1 MEFVDGKNKHPITK
15 KYNYVRI
22 LEIKKHALT
31 TTFSFS
37 FKIPQTC
44 LQAFIIFLT
53 IEVYRPK
60 NAFFNKMLR
69 YQKKCDAL
77 FYCLR
82 LCAKLN
88 QSHIPKYSKEVFH
101 FLNIKL
107 VIEAEFILLF
117 CVVLFGRRV
126 I

>member
-53 IEVYRPK
+53 IEKFTALKTLSSIRCCAIKKNVMHCFIVCVYV
-60 NAFFNKMLR
+60 
-69 YQKKCDAL
+69 
-77 FYCLR
+77 
-82 LCAKLN
+82 LN
-88 QSHIPKYSKEVFH
+88 
-101 FLNIKL
+101 
-107 VIEAEFILLF
+107 
-117 CVVLFGRRV
+117 
-126 I
+126 